1 MAWVGM
7 FIRVVVRTKTRAE
20 VEVEKT
26 ATCDVLNA
34 ELHAL
39 MSRLLFVSI
48 FANTIVLI
56 SYSRPL
62 ILVAASPRFVKCEK
76 CLYFFVVMPEI
87 DAKKSAKTDSRNFPF
102 EKSMHKR
109 PPPPPKKVPVFEF
122 SLFSDFDFASSSN
135 QLPDLPCRY
144 LSI

>member
-1 MAWVGM
+1 MASAGM
-7 FIRVVVRTKTRAE
+7 FIRVVVQTKIQVE
-20 VEVEKT
+20 VEAEKT
-26 ATCDVLNA
+26 ATCVVLNA

-48 FANTIVLI
+48 LTNTIVLI
-56 SYSRPL
+56 SNSRPL
-62 ILVAASPRFVKCEK
+62 NASTASPRFVKCEK

-109 PPPPPKKVPVFEF
+109 PPPPPKKVPVF
-122 SLFSDFDFASSSN
+122 SLVS
-135 QLPDLPCRY
+135 
-144 LSI
+144 LS